1 MDLESDFSAI
11 HGIRDPYV
19 ELTGPQ
25 YFQMATRM
33 VAYKG
38 VIRMRAETEAEKT
51 RPKSREEL
59 EQLAKSGHASE
70 ADQKAL
76 YWSKKLGQHGRKQ

>member
-11 HGIRDPYV
+11 HGIRDPYG
-19 ELTGPQ
+19 ELSGPQ

-33 VAYKG
+33 VAYRG
-38 VIRMRAETEAEKT
+38 VIRMRVEAEQEKT

-59 EQLAKSGHASE
+59 EQKARSGNANEVELKELHWRNRLGGSQAK
-70 ADQKAL
+70 
-76 YWSKKLGQHGRKQ
+76 R